1 MSIDSR
7 SLSLVASPSS
17 SANLTLRTGYQDE
30 PRIGWLNTTMA
41 RPPGVPDA
49 AAYWG
54 QFPKLDRFRSCRL
67 VHDAN
72 ATTDPNAGLRDE
84 L

>member
-1 MSIDSR
+1 MSTPA
-7 SLSLVASPSS
+7 LSVSPPPLP
-17 SANLTLRTGYQDE
+17 SANRILRTGYQDE

-72 ATTDPNAGLRDE
+72 ATTDPNAGLRSE